1 MSSGTKQRIID
12 AAIHLFNTH
21 GLANVRLQ
29 QIADETGISVGN
41 LAYHY
46 KNKDAIVAA
55 VYEQL
60 FVEFH
65 EILSQYLTYPG
76 LDDFDQQLDR
86 YAHFFDQ
93 HPSYLIDLFE
103 IERSYP
109 DIIYQWRQCVGKMLM
124 QIRRR
129 IDHDVQRGTLKPE
142 PFAGHYNTLAEN
154 VCQSIVF
161 WKPRQILRG
170 KSLANNDFKASVWAH
185 FHPYFTTRGLEE
197 FVASFS
203 NN

>member
-65 EILSQYLTYPG
+65 EILSQYLIHPG
-76 LDDFDQQLDR
+76 LDDFDRQLDM
-86 YAHFFDQ
+86 YACFFDR
-93 HPSYLIDLFE
+93 HPSYLVDLFE

-109 DIIYQWRQCVGKMLM
+109 DIIHQW
-124 QIRRR
+124 QIGRASRRER
-129 IDHDVQRGTLKPE
+129 VYR
-142 PFAGHYNTLAEN
+142 
-154 VCQSIVF
+154 
-161 WKPRQILRG
+161 
-170 KSLANNDFKASVWAH
+170 SV
-185 FHPYFTTRGLEE
+185 
-197 FVASFS
+197 
-203 NN
+203 